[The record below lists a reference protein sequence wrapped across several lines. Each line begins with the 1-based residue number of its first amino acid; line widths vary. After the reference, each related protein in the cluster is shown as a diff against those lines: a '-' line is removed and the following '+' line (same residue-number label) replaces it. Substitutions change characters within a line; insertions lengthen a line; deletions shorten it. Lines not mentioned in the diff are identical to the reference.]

1 MFKLLKG
8 GVCYSPKYMGKKDIL
23 VVKDVI
29 YRIED
34 SIAEE
39 GAFEIESIDLNGKI
53 ICPGFIDQHVHITGG
68 GGEAGPASR
77 VPELMLS
84 EIVSAGIT
92 TVVGVL
98 GFDSITRN
106 ISGLLAKARSL
117 EEEGLN
123 TYIYTGSYGVPT
135 ATLTGEI
142 SKDIS
147 IVDKVIG
154 VGEIAISDHRSSHPS
169 PEMLRA
175 VAYQARTGGLTGKKA
190 GVVHIH
196 VGDGKKGLE
205 PLNEITENSDFPLE
219 MFVPTHLNRN
229 RELFEQAVKYAL
241 KGGYVDFT
249 AGQTNETGYS
259 VPDAL
264 EKIYNYGVNTDNI
277 TVSSDGNG
285 SIPSKGGE
293 KLEVG
298 RIDRLYTDIIDS
310 ILVKKLDIES
320 VLKTVTSNTA
330 KVLKIYPQK
339 GTLSPGSDADFLVL
353 EEGSLKIYAVMI
365 NGEFFLKDGKVLRKG
380 IFDRQNQS

>member
-8 GVCYSPKYMGKKDIL
+8 GVCYSPIYMGKKDIL
-23 VVKDVI
+23 IVKDVI

-34 SIAEE
+34 SITEE
-39 GAFEIESIDLNGKI
+39 EAFEIETIDLNGKI
-53 ICPGFIDQHVHITGG
+53 VCPGLIDQHVHITGG

-77 VPELMLS
+77 VSELMLN
-84 EIVSAGIT
+84 EVVSAGIT

-123 TYIYTGSYGVPT
+123 TYIYTGSYGIPT

-142 SKDIS
+142 ATDIS
-147 IVDKVIG
+147 LVDKVIG
-154 VGEIAISDHRSSHPS
+154 VGEIAISDHRSSHLS

-205 PLNEITENSDFPLE
+205 PLNELTENSDFPLE

-229 RELFEQAVKYAL
+229 RELFEQAVRYAL
-241 KGGYVDFT
+241 KGGYVDLT

-264 EKIYNYGVNTDNI
+264 EKIFNSGVNTDNI

-285 SIPSKGGE
+285 SIPSKGGD
-293 KLEVG
+293 KIEVG
-298 RIDRLYTDIIDS
+298 KISQLYTDIIDS
-310 ILVKKLDIES
+310 ILIKKLDFET

-339 GTLSPGSDADFLVL
+339 GTLSPGSDADLLVL
-353 EEGSLKIYAVMI
+353 EEGSLKINAVMI
-365 NGEFFLKDGKVLRKG
+365 NGEFFVKDGKVLRKG
-380 IFDRQNQS
+380 IFDKQNQL

>member
-8 GVCYSPKYMGKKDIL
+8 GICYNPKYLGKKDIL
-23 VVKDVI
+23 IIKDII

-34 SIAEE
+34 SIPEE
-39 GAFEIESIDLNGKI
+39 KAYEIESIDLKGKI
-53 ICPGFIDQHVHITGG
+53 VCPGLIDQHVHITGG
-68 GGEAGPASR
+68 GGEEGPVSR

-84 EIVSAGIT
+84 EIVAAGIT

-98 GFDSITRN
+98 GFDSITRS

-117 EEEGLN
+117 EAEGLN

-142 SKDIS
+142 ATDIS
-147 IVDKVIG
+147 LIDKVIG

-175 VAYQARTGGLTGKKA
+175 IAYQARAGGLTGKKA
-190 GVVHIH
+190 GVFHIH
-196 VGDGKKGLE
+196 VGDGKNGLG
-205 PLNEITENSDFPLE
+205 PLNELTENSDFPLE

-229 RELFEQAVKYAL
+229 RQLFDQAVNYAL

-249 AGQTNETGYS
+249 AGQTSETGYT

-264 EKIYNYGVNTDNI
+264 EKIFNCGVNTDNI

-285 SIPSKGGE
+285 SIPAKGGN
-293 KLEVG
+293 KPEVG
-298 RIDRLYTDIIDS
+298 RVNQLFTDIVNS
-310 ILVKKLDIES
+310 ILLKKLDIES

-330 KVLKIYPQK
+330 KVLKIYPKK
-339 GTLSPGSDADFLVL
+339 GVLSPGSDADLL
-353 EEGSLKIYAVMI
+353 ILDEGSLKISAVLI
-365 NGEFFLKDGKVLRKG
+365 NGEFFVKDGKVIRKG
-380 IFDRQNQS
+380 IFDKQN